1 MKITVEYIASGE
13 DEIVLKCRQ
22 LDSKM
27 QRILSFIEE
36 SMEKMV
42 VQKGYEK
49 FLLQPDD
56 VFYVEAV
63 DNKTFVYTKDAV
75 LETQDTLNNIENKYY
90 NVGLIRIGK
99 SQLVNLNH
107 IKKLKSI
114 SNSRIEVTLE
124 SDERLVVS
132 RHYARMFKSRLGL
145 DN

>member
-132 RHYARMFKSRLGL
+132 RHYARMFNSRLGL